1 LGIKTSEALC
11 FGDNFNDVPMFKV
24 ADGVTFTF
32 APDGVKKYAKHILPF
47 GSSVFVEKGI
57 KKFLK

>member
-1 LGIKTSEALC
+1 
-11 FGDNFNDVPMFKV
+11 MFKV
-24 ADGVTFTF
+24 ADGITFTF

-47 GSSVFVEKGI
+47 QSSIFVEKGI

>member
-1 LGIKTSEALC
+1 
-11 FGDNFNDVPMFKV
+11 MFKV